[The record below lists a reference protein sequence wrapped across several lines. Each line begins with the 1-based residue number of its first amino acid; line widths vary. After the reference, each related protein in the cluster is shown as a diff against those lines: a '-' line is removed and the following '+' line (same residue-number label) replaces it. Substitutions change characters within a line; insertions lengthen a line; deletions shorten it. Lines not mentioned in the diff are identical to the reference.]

1 MVQRLKTYFRRKM
14 TFMVVPH
21 DGGSPIQIR
30 TNLFI
35 LHTAILLLGGVV
47 TWAAM
52 LMVKDI
58 NYELASINEQKLRNQ
73 MAAILTETEQNRVLL
88 AHMSR
93 VDQQFRKLLKL
104 GDRKQV
110 MIYNGVA
117 PAEQDADDL
126 APVSQESAQEL
137 IDKIQ
142 ASLDETSGAAKT
154 QEASF
159 KEITNYLSRQRSVV
173 AATPSIWPLKGW
185 ITSGFGKRA
194 SPLTGEPGR
203 HYGVDIANE
212 VGSPIRVT
220 ADGLVTYAGWENGY
234 GRVVVVEH
242 GYGFSTRY
250 GHCSRVDVKVGDQVK
265 RGQVIA
271 YVGSTGRSTGSH
283 LHYEVRIHGIPVDP
297 EKYLPGAID

>member
-1 MVQRLKTYFRRKM
+1 MASLKDQKM
-14 TFMVVPH
+14 
-21 DGGSPIQIR
+21 R
-30 TNLFI
+30 TQMSTI
-35 LHTAILLLGGVV
+35 MT
-47 TWAAM
+47 
-52 LMVKDI
+52 
-58 NYELASINEQKLRNQ
+58 ELEQH
-73 MAAILTETEQNRVLL
+73 RVLI
-88 AHMSR
+88 AHMSQ

-110 MIYNGVA
+110 MLYNGIKG
-117 PAEQDADDL
+117 PAEADNDDL
-126 APVSQESAQEL
+126 SPLPDEEL
-137 IDKIQ
+137 LTKLQ
-142 ASLDETSGAAKT
+142 SSLDATSGAASKE
-154 QEASF
+154 EASF
-159 KEITNYLSRQRSVV
+159 KEISSYLSKQRSIV

-250 GHCSRVDVKVGDQVK
+250 GHCSRVDVKVGDEVK

-283 LHYEVRIHGIPVDP
+283 LHYEVRVHGIPVDP
-297 EKYLPGAID
+297 EKFLPQID